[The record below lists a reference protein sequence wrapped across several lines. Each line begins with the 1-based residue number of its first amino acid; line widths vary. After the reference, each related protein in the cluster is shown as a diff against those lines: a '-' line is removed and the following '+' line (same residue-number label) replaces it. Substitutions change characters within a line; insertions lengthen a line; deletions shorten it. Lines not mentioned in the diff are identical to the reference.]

1 MSKMTKT
8 LRVFEIVWLVIT
20 ALSVLETIRL
30 WNSEDQTQRYIF
42 IGFVIVG
49 ILMYFFR
56 RNMRIKMEKRE
67 MDKKPIE

>member
-1 MSKMTKT
+1 MTKT

-42 IGFVIVG
+42 IGFAIVG

>member
-30 WNSEDQTQRYIF
+30 WNSEDQTQRFIF
-42 IGFVIVG
+42 IGFAIVG

-67 MDKKPIE
+67 VDQQANK

>member
-42 IGFVIVG
+42 IGFAIVG

>member
-20 ALSVLETIRL
+20 ALSVIETIRL

-42 IGFVIVG
+42 IGFAIVG

>member
-42 IGFVIVG
+42 IGFAIVG

-56 RNMRIKMEKRE
+56 RNMRIKMEKR
-67 MDKKPIE
+67 